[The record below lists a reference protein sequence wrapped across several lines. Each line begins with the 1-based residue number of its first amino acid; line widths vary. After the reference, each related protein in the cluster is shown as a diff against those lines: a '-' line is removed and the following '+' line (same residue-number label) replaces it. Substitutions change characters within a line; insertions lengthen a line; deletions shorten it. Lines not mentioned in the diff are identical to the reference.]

1 MAKKATNKPEAV
13 AAAVDK
19 KEVVEIVYT
28 PEQREEALKAKVS
41 QEVSKLPVVDQK
53 LAELR
58 EKYKGLVIAGVDDKK
73 GFELVKAGISELTG
87 LRSATKRKADEI
99 TQDFKDVVKG
109 VNGEAKRIIDEIAEI
124 EQPLRA
130 EKQRIEDERE
140 AAKKAAEEE
149 AQRKL
154 DERITGLKNVGLA
167 FDGSFYVLGNISVD
181 LATIKKMP
189 EDKYIILVSKAQEEA
204 NRLEQ
209 ERLEEERI
217 REEERKKAAEEKE
230 RLEKERLELERQ
242 RAEQAEQIRKQQE
255 ELAKQKAEHEAAIKK
270 QQQELEKMKHEA
282 AERAKELERQKI
294 EATAARI
301 GYKLEALG
309 MRRVS
314 DVYDYFDNVIG
325 AGVKYEIK
333 AALDLQNED
342 DITALISTLEHQ
354 VNALKDK
361 RQQHDKEL
369 EDKRKAEEEAK
380 KAEEARLAKE
390 KEEARLAL
398 LPDVDKALEMISKV
412 AVTIPMDF
420 STVSNEVLRKQLA
433 VTFRGINNSLADL
446 KKSVETFV
454 K

>member
-28 PEQREEALKAKVS
+28 PEQREEALKAKVN

-130 EKQRIEDERE
+130 EKQRIEDEKE

-149 AQRKL
+149 SQRKL

-230 RLEKERLELERQ
+230 RLEKERLDLERQ
-242 RAEQAEQIRKQQE
+242 KAEQAEQIRKQQE
-255 ELAKQKAEHEAAIKK
+255 ELAQQKAEHEAAIKK
-270 QQQELEKMKHEA
+270 QQQELEKMKQEA
-282 AERAKELERQKI
+282 AERSKELERQKI

-301 GYKLEALG
+301 GYKLEAFG

-354 VNALKDK
+354 VNNLKDK

-369 EDKRKAEEEAK
+369 EYKRKKEEDAK
-380 KAEEARLAKE
+380 KAEEERIAAE
-390 KEEARLAL
+390 KDAL
-398 LPDVDKALEMISKV
+398 RQAALPDVDKVNSYIDNMQATMFKYNVELNNPHISKKLGMV
-412 AVTIPMDF
+412 
-420 STVSNEVLRKQLA
+420 
-433 VTFRGINNSLADL
+433 NNSILELLTDL